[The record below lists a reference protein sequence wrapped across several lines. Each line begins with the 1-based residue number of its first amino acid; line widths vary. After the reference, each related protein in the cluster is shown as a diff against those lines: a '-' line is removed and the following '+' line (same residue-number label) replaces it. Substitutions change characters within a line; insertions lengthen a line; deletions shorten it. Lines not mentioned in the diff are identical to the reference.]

1 MSEAAAPA
9 PAAAMPVR
17 PIVLLSAA
25 AFASAATMRVA
36 DPLLPQVASEF
47 GATAGAASVVATGFA
62 LSYGLF
68 QVVYGPLGD
77 RFGKYRI
84 IALATFLS
92 ALTATTSAFAE
103 SLGVLGA
110 LRFLSGCT
118 AAAIIPM
125 SMAYI
130 GDAVPY
136 ERRQPVLARFLSG
149 QILGVIGG
157 QVFGGVLGDFM
168 GWRGIF
174 IALGAIYLAIAA
186 LLANELRSV
195 RVTTRPA
202 AAAGGGPIRFRHLP
216 AQFAALLRVRRVQ
229 TVLATVFVEGFLF
242 FGGFAYFGAYFR
254 HAFGISY
261 IKVGGLLACF
271 GIGGLIY
278 AVAAKPIVARL
289 GERGMVLTG
298 GLMLAASFVAIAST
312 PVWAAA
318 LPVVTTGAGF
328 YLLHNTLQTNATQM
342 APHARGLAVSM
353 FASLYFLGQAAG
365 VALFGRAIDAVGY
378 GAVFPLAGLALFAVA
393 LAFRRTLPDRPQ
405 PRVT

>member
-1 MSEAAAPA
+1 MSETAVIAAAQS
-9 PAAAMPVR
+9 VR

-36 DPLLPQVASEF
+36 DPLLPQVAAEF
-47 GATAGAASVVATGFA
+47 GTTAGAASVVATGFA

-68 QVVYGPLGD
+68 QVIYGPLGD

-92 ALTATTSAFAE
+92 ALTATTSAFAG
-103 SLGVLGA
+103 SLGMLGA

-118 AAAIIPM
+118 AAAIIPLA
-125 SMAYI
+125 MAHI
-130 GDAVPY
+130 GDVVPY

-149 QILGVIGG
+149 QILGVVGG
-157 QVFGGVLGDFM
+157 QVFGGVLGEFM

-174 IALGAIYLAIAA
+174 VALGAIYLAIAA
-186 LLANELRSV
+186 LLGNELRSV
-195 RVTTRPA
+195 RMAPQPA
-202 AAAGGGPIRFRHLP
+202 AQGGGVRFRNLP
-216 AQFAALLRVRRVQ
+216 AQFASLLRVRRVQ

-254 HAFGISY
+254 HEFGISY
-261 IKVGGLLACF
+261 VTVGGLLACF
-271 GIGGLIY
+271 GIGGLLY
-278 AVAAKPIVARL
+278 AAAVKPIVARL
-289 GERGMVLTG
+289 GERGMVLAG
-298 GLMLAASFVAIAST
+298 GLLLAASFVTVAQA

-318 LPVVTTGAGF
+318 LPVVAAGAGF
-328 YLLHNTLQTNATQM
+328 YLMHNTLQTNATQM

-365 VALFGRAIDAVGY
+365 VALCGQAIDAVGY
-378 GAVFPLAGLALFAVA
+378 RAVFPLAGLALCALA
-393 LAFRRTLPDRPQ
+393 LAFRTTLPEREQ
-405 PRVT
+405 RRTA

>member
-1 MSEAAAPA
+1 MSEGAAIASVPS
-9 PAAAMPVR
+9 VR

-36 DPLLPQVASEF
+36 DPLLPQVAAEF
-47 GATAGAASVVATGFA
+47 GTTAGAASVVATGFA

-68 QVVYGPLGD
+68 QVLYGPLGD

-92 ALTATTSAFAE
+92 ALTATAAAFAE
-103 SLGVLGA
+103 SLGMLGA

-118 AAAIIPM
+118 AAAIIPL
-125 SMAYI
+125 SMAHI
-130 GDAVPY
+130 GDVVPY
-136 ERRQPVLARFLSG
+136 EHRQPVLARFLSG

-157 QVFGGVLGDFM
+157 QVFGGVLGEFM

-186 LLANELRSV
+186 LLGNELRSV
-195 RVTTRPA
+195 RMA
-202 AAAGGGPIRFRHLP
+202 APHAASGAPVRFRHLP
-216 AQFAALLRVRRVQ
+216 AQFASLLRVRQVQ

-254 HAFGISY
+254 HEFGISY
-261 IKVGGLLACF
+261 VTVGGLLACF
-271 GIGGLIY
+271 GIGGLLY

-289 GERGMVLTG
+289 GQRGMVLTG
-298 GLMLAASFVAIAST
+298 GLLLAASFVAVAQA

-318 LPVVTTGAGF
+318 LPVVAAGTGF
-328 YLLHNTLQTNATQM
+328 YLMHNTLQTNATQM

-365 VALFGRAIDAVGY
+365 VALCGWAIDAVGY
-378 GAVFPLAGLALFAVA
+378 RAVFPLAGLALCALA
-393 LAFRRTLPDRPQ
+393 LAFRTTLPERG
-405 PRVT
+405 RRLTS